1 MQAQRALFT
10 YILNPNAVFRYT
22 ERIALNSTFYSKKIC
37 FTTGV
42 SYFHYII
49 RVVLEV
55 SDILGT
61 FHTFLCVPACISG
74 CILHTHTH
82 HSHTSVYSNVQ
93 IHICLCIH
101 IQASHTHRISSHKQI
116 HICIPIHRS

>member
-1 MQAQRALFT
+1 MQAQRALVT

-61 FHTFLCVPACISG
+61 FHTFLCD
-74 CILHTHTH
+74 LHAYLALFYTLTRIIHTPLCTQMCKYIYVSIYTYKH
-82 HSHTSVYSNVQ
+82 H
-93 IHICLCIH
+93 I
-101 IQASHTHRISSHKQI
+101 RISYP
-116 HICIPIHRS
+116 HISKYIYASL